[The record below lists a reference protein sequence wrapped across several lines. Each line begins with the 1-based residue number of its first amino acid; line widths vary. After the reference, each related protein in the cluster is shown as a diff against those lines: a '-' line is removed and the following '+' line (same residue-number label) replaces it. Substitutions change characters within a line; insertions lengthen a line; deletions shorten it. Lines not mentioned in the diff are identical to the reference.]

1 MNLFSGGNV
10 MRNLTAELLIECY
23 LKACEL
29 NLDPEFIYLIEQ
41 ELDQRSLKES
51 DIELIKS
58 H

>member
-1 MNLFSGGNV
+1 

-41 ELDQRSLKES
+41 ELDQRTLKES